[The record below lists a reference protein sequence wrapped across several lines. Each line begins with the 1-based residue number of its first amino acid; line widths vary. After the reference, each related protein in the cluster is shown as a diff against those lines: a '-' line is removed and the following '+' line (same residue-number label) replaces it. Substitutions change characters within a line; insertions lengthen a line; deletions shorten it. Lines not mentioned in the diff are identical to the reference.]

1 MLLESSQCSGPPEQ
15 LVQVNPCPA
24 FSLQTSWL
32 RHLSSCPSP
41 GGASCGWKERSWRS
55 QAARASPLA
64 LPPQSL
70 LPLSLE
76 I

>member
-1 MLLESSQCSGPPEQ
+1 MLLESSQCSGEPPALPSLCRPVGCIICHPARHQEGPAVGGRS
-15 LVQVNPCPA
+15 VQ
-24 FSLQTSWL
+24 
-32 RHLSSCPSP
+32 
-41 GGASCGWKERSWRS
+41 GGVRQPLWT
-55 QAARASPLA
+55 SPLA